1 MFCKNC
7 GASLNEDVK
16 FCPECGTP
24 VTVAEPEEP
33 KPSPIFAEPEPK
45 APMYT
50 PPAPDYSYAQ
60 PAYAQAVPYMED
72 PSPILTWGIVGLVCS
87 FLINILGIIFSAIA
101 LTKAKNYAERYGS
114 LPDQARTGRGLA
126 ITGLIIGILSVLVFI
141 LAIIFSVAV
150 IYAAAPYIN

>member
-7 GASLNEDVK
+7 GASLNEGTR

-24 VTVAEPEEP
+24 VIAEEP

-50 PPAPDYSYAQ
+50 PPAPEYTNAQPVYAQ
-60 PAYAQAVPYMED
+60 PVAYED

-87 FLINILGIIFSAIA
+87 FIVNILGIIFSAIS
-101 LTKAKNYAERYGS
+101 LSKAKRYAERYGT

-126 ITGLIIGILSVLVFI
+126 IAGLIISILSVALFILVLVFT
-141 LAIIFSVAV
+141 VAV
-150 IYAAAPYIN
+150 FSAVMPYVDY